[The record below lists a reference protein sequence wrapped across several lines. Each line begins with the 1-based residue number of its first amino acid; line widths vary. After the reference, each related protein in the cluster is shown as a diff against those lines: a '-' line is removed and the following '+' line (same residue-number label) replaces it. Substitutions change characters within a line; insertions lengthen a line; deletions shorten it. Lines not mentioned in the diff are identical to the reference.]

1 MDKEDVLYVY
11 KGILVSQK
19 KKEWNNV
26 ICNNMDGCRDY
37 HFKWSKSEK
46 NKYHMI
52 SFICGSKKVI

>member
-26 ICNNMDGCRDY
+26 ICNNMDRPSNY
-37 HFKWSKSEK
+37 HTKWSKPDRGRQRSHDIA
-46 NKYHMI
+46 YM
-52 SFICGSKKVI
+52 

>member
-19 KKEWNNV
+19 KKNEIMSSATTW
-26 ICNNMDGCRDY
+26 MDVGIITL
-37 HFKWSKSEK
+37 SEVSQRK
-46 NKYHMI
+46 TNIMI